1 MGVSRVNLAPTQRRT
16 LRAFLRVVALVEP
29 LQGQLAA
36 EYGISFGDL
45 HAVRV
50 LSRLGEVPVS
60 RYGAELGLARSTIT
74 NLVDRLERAG
84 LVARVASPTDR
95 RVTLARLTP
104 TGTRAVDAVATVA
117 DSDVARRVLAL
128 TETDQTALAELLE
141 RLLAVDP
148 ELPADREPPA
158 ASDIAPGIAPA
169 EAGTA
174 PGVAR

>member
-60 RYGAELGLARSTIT
+60 RYGA
-74 NLVDRLERAG
+74 ERAG

>member
-1 MGVSRVNLAPTQRRT
+1 MNLSPTQRRT
-16 LRAFLRVVALVEP
+16 LGAFLRVVALAEP

-60 RYGAELGLARSTIT
+60 HYGAELGLARSTIT

-95 RVTLARLTP
+95 RVTLVRLTA
-104 TGTRAVDAVATVA
+104 TGLRAVDAVATVA

-128 TETDQTALAELLE
+128 AEADQSALAELLE
-141 RLLAVDP
+141 RLLAADP
-148 ELPADREPPA
+148 ELPADPEPSA
-158 ASDIAPGIAPA
+158 AQV
-169 EAGTA
+169 AGTT
-174 PGVAR
+174 R